1 MIKFFLEDSNYSMM
15 RLLCF
20 LAVCAGILTGL
31 AVITAV
37 FLKYDEAY
45 LKEMIYLCAVF
56 FGFGFGGKATQKYA
70 ETLLAGRKTKN
81 TYETK

>member
-20 LAVCAGILTGL
+20 LAVSAGILAGA
-31 AVITAV
+31 AVITAG
-37 FLKYDEAY
+37 FLKYDVACLRE
-45 LKEMIYLCAVF
+45 LTYLCAVF

-70 ETLLAGRKTKN
+70 ETILQNRDKIKR
-81 TYETK
+81 EEK